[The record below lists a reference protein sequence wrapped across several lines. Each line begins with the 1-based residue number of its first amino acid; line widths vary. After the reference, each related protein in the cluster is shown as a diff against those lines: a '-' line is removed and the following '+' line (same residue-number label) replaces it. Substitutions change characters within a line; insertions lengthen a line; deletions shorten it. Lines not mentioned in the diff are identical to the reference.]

1 MQNASCWMTRYLIIR
16 RVSQMKKIGLKL
28 VFILVLTLSAAFF
41 TALMLKAAIGTY
53 ACWDALSVNISQI
66 TGLKVANFSIIMNVS
81 CVFLQFLILRKDF
94 QASKLLQIPFA
105 ILFGTLVNFFYYNI
119 LVFNAHSYAF
129 RFVLCVLSVVG
140 VAFFLGFLTSL
151 NLVNISVE
159 TTCNIISG
167 KFAVDYALL
176 RVGIDV
182 ICIALSIALSFF
194 FDLSF
199 TIREG
204 TLIAMALLGPL
215 EKQFM
220 KIFLPVSEKLAK
232 I

>member
-1 MQNASCWMTRYLIIR
+1 
-16 RVSQMKKIGLKL
+16 MKKIGFRLL
-28 VFILVLTLSAAFF
+28 LIFVLTLSATFF

-53 ACWDALSVNISQI
+53 ACWDALSVNVSQL
-66 TGLKVANFSIIMNVS
+66 TGLKVANFSMIMNVS
-81 CVFLQFLILRKDF
+81 CVFLQLLILRRGF
-94 QASKLLQIPFA
+94 QPSMLLQIPFV

-119 LVFNAHSYAF
+119 LTFDVHSYMF
-129 RFVLCVLSVVG
+129 RLALCILSVTG

-167 KFAVDYALL
+167 KYAVDYAYL

-182 ICIALSIALSFF
+182 ICIVVSIVLSLIFGL
-194 FDLSF
+194 DF

-220 KIFLPVSEKLAK
+220 KIFRPVSERLEKL
-232 I
+232 

>member
-1 MQNASCWMTRYLIIR
+1 
-16 RVSQMKKIGLKL
+16 MKKIGFRLLL
-28 VFILVLTLSAAFF
+28 VFLLTLCAAFF

-53 ACWDALSVNISQI
+53 ACWDALSVNISQL
-66 TGLKVANFSIIMNVS
+66 TGLKVANFSMIMNVS
-81 CVFLQFLILRKDF
+81 CVFLQFLLLRKDF
-94 QASKLLQIPFA
+94 QAVKLLQIPFA
-105 ILFGTLVNFFYYNI
+105 VLFGVLVNFFYYNV
-119 LVFNAHSYAF
+119 LVFDVHSYGV
-129 RFVLCVLSVVG
+129 RFSLCVISVVG

-167 KFAVDYALL
+167 KYAVDYAYL

-182 ICIALSIALSFF
+182 ICIAISVALSFIF
-194 FDLSF
+194 GLSF

-204 TLIAMALLGPL
+204 TVIAMLLLGPL

-220 KIFLPVSEKLAK
+220 KIFRPISEK
-232 I
+232 IDMR

>member
-1 MQNASCWMTRYLIIR
+1 
-16 RVSQMKKIGLKL
+16 MKKIGLRLLL
-28 VFILVLTLSAAFF
+28 VLVLTLSATFF

-53 ACWDALSVNISQI
+53 ACWDALSVNVSQL
-66 TGLKVANFSIIMNVS
+66 TGLKVANFSMIMNVS
-81 CVFLQFLILRKDF
+81 CVFLQFLLLGRNF
-94 QASKLLQIPFA
+94 QISKLLQIPFA
-105 ILFGTLVNFFYYNI
+105 ILFGTLVNFFYYNV
-119 LVFNAHSYAF
+119 LAFDVRSYLL
-129 RFVLCVLSVVG
+129 RLVLCVVSVIG

-167 KFAVDYALL
+167 KYAVDYALL

-182 ICIALSIALSFF
+182 ICIVISVALSLIFG
-194 FDLSF
+194 LSF

-204 TLIAMALLGPL
+204 TLIAMVLLGPL

-220 KIFLPVSEKLAK
+220 KIFLPVSEKLDK

>member
-1 MQNASCWMTRYLIIR
+1 
-16 RVSQMKKIGLKL
+16 MKKIGLRL
-28 VFILVLTLSAAFF
+28 FLLFILTLSATFF

-53 ACWDALSVNISQI
+53 ACWDALSVNVSQL
-66 TGLKVANFSIIMNVS
+66 TGLKVANFSMLMNVS
-81 CVFLQFLILRKDF
+81 CVFLQFLMLRRDF
-94 QASKLLQIPFA
+94 QISKLLQIPFA

-119 LVFNAHSYAF
+119 LTFDVHSYMLRLA
-129 RFVLCVLSVVG
+129 LCILSVIG

-159 TTCNIISG
+159 ITCNIISG
-167 KFAVDYALL
+167 KYAIDYAAL

-182 ICIALSIALSFF
+182 ICIAVSIALSLIFNL
-194 FDLSF
+194 DF

-204 TLIAMALLGPL
+204 TLIAMMLLGPL

-220 KIFLPVSEKLAK
+220 KIFRPVSQKLDK
-232 I
+232 L

>member
-1 MQNASCWMTRYLIIR
+1 
-16 RVSQMKKIGLKL
+16 MKKIVFRLSL
-28 VFILVLTLSAAFF
+28 VFLLTLCATFF

-53 ACWDALSVNISQI
+53 ACWDALSVNISQL
-66 TGLKVANFSIIMNVS
+66 TGLKVANFSMIMNVS
-81 CVFLQFLILRKDF
+81 CVFLQFMLLKKEF

-105 ILFGTLVNFFYYNI
+105 VLFGVLVNFFYYNI
-119 LVFNAHSYAF
+119 LVFDVQSYAV
-129 RFVLCVLSVVG
+129 RFILCVVSVVG
-140 VAFFLGFLTSL
+140 VAFFLGLLTSL

-167 KFAVDYALL
+167 KYAIDYAYL

-182 ICIALSIALSFF
+182 ICIVLSVALSFF
-194 FDLSF
+194 FGLSF

-204 TLIAMALLGPL
+204 TVIAMLLLGPL

-220 KIFLPVSEKLAK
+220 KIFRPISAY

>member
-1 MQNASCWMTRYLIIR
+1 
-16 RVSQMKKIGLKL
+16 
-28 VFILVLTLSAAFF
+28 
-41 TALMLKAAIGTY
+41 MLKAAIGTY
-53 ACWDALSVNISQI
+53 ACWDALSVNISQL
-66 TGLKVANFSIIMNVS
+66 TGLKVANFSMIMNVS
-81 CVFLQFLILRKDF
+81 CVFLQFMLLTKEF

-105 ILFGTLVNFFYYNI
+105 VLFGTLVNFFYYNV
-119 LVFNAHSYAF
+119 LVFDVHSYAL
-129 RFVLCVLSVVG
+129 RFILCVISVVG

-167 KFAVDYALL
+167 KYAVDYAFL

-182 ICIALSIALSFF
+182 ICIVLSVALSFF
-194 FDLSF
+194 FGLSF

-204 TLIAMALLGPL
+204 TVIAMLLFGPL

-220 KIFLPVSEKLAK
+220 KLFRPIYAKLECV
-232 I
+232 

>member
-1 MQNASCWMTRYLIIR
+1 
-16 RVSQMKKIGLKL
+16 MKKIGLRL
-28 VFILVLTLSAAFF
+28 FLIFILTLSATFF

-53 ACWDALSVNISQI
+53 ACWDALSVNVSQL
-66 TGLKVANFSIIMNVS
+66 TGLKVANFSMLMNVS
-81 CVFLQFLILRKDF
+81 CVFLQFLMLRRDF
-94 QASKLLQIPFA
+94 QLSKLLQIPFA

-119 LVFNAHSYAF
+119 LTFDVHSYMPRLA
-129 RFVLCVLSVVG
+129 LCILSVIG

-167 KFAVDYALL
+167 KYAVDYAAL

-182 ICIALSIALSFF
+182 ICIAVSIVLSLIFHL
-194 FDLSF
+194 DF

-204 TLIAMALLGPL
+204 TLIAMMLLGPL

-220 KIFLPVSEKLAK
+220 KIFRPVSEKLDK
-232 I
+232 L

>member
-1 MQNASCWMTRYLIIR
+1 
-16 RVSQMKKIGLKL
+16 MKKIGFRLSL
-28 VFILVLTLSAAFF
+28 VFLLTLCATFF

-53 ACWDALSVNISQI
+53 ACWDALSVNISQL
-66 TGLKVANFSIIMNVS
+66 TGLKVANFSMIMNVS
-81 CVFLQFLILRKDF
+81 CVFLQFMLLTKEF

-105 ILFGTLVNFFYYNI
+105 VLFGTLVNFFYYNV
-119 LVFNAHSYAF
+119 LVFDVHSYAL
-129 RFVLCVLSVVG
+129 RFILCVISVVG

-151 NLVNISVE
+151 NLANISVE

-167 KFAVDYALL
+167 KYAVDYAFL

-182 ICIALSIALSFF
+182 ICIVLSVALSFF
-194 FDLSF
+194 FGLSF

-204 TLIAMALLGPL
+204 TVIAMLLLGPL

-220 KIFLPVSEKLAK
+220 KLFRPISAKLECV
-232 I
+232 

>member
-1 MQNASCWMTRYLIIR
+1 
-16 RVSQMKKIGLKL
+16 MKKIGLRFFL
-28 VFILVLTLSAAFF
+28 IFILTLSAAFF

-53 ACWDALSVNISQI
+53 ACWDALSVNVSQL
-66 TGLKVANFSIIMNVS
+66 TGLKVANFSMLMNVS
-81 CVFLQFLILRKDF
+81 CVFLQFLMLRRDF
-94 QASKLLQIPFA
+94 QISKLLQIPFA

-119 LVFNAHSYAF
+119 LTFDVHSYMLRLA
-129 RFVLCVLSVVG
+129 LCILSVIG

-159 TTCNIISG
+159 ITCNIISG
-167 KFAVDYALL
+167 KYAVDYAAL

-182 ICIALSIALSFF
+182 ICIAVSIALSIIFHL
-194 FDLSF
+194 DF

-204 TLIAMALLGPL
+204 TLIAMVLLGPL

-220 KIFLPVSEKLAK
+220 KIFRPVSEKLDK
-232 I
+232 L

>member
-1 MQNASCWMTRYLIIR
+1 
-16 RVSQMKKIGLKL
+16 MKKIGFRLLL
-28 VFILVLTLSAAFF
+28 VFLLTLCAAFF

-53 ACWDALSVNISQI
+53 ACWDALSVNISQL
-66 TGLKVANFSIIMNVS
+66 TGLKVANFSMIMNVS
-81 CVFLQFLILRKDF
+81 CVFLQFLLLRREF
-94 QASKLLQIPFA
+94 QAVKLLQIPFA
-105 ILFGTLVNFFYYNI
+105 VLFGVLVNFFYYNV
-119 LVFNAHSYAF
+119 LVFDVHSYGV
-129 RFVLCVLSVVG
+129 RFSLCVISVVG

-167 KFAVDYALL
+167 KYAVDYAYL

-182 ICIALSIALSFF
+182 ICIAASVALSLAFS
-194 FDLSF
+194 LPF

-204 TLIAMALLGPL
+204 TVIAMLLLGPL

-220 KIFLPVSEKLAK
+220 KIFRPISEK
-232 I
+232 IDMR

>member
-1 MQNASCWMTRYLIIR
+1 
-16 RVSQMKKIGLKL
+16 MKKIGFRLLL
-28 VFILVLTLSAAFF
+28 VFALTLSAAFF
-41 TALMLKAAIGTY
+41 TALMLKASIGTY
-53 ACWDALSVNISQI
+53 ACWDALSVNISQL
-66 TGLKVANFSIIMNVS
+66 TGLKVANFSMIMNVS
-81 CVFLQFLILRKDF
+81 CVLLQFLILRRQF

-105 ILFGTLVNFFYYNI
+105 LLFGTLVNFFYYNI
-119 LVFNAHSYAF
+119 LAFDVYGYAL
-129 RFVLCVLSVVG
+129 RLALCILSVIG

-167 KFAVDYALL
+167 KYAVDYAYL

-182 ICIALSIALSFF
+182 VCIAVSVLLSLIFGLA
-194 FDLSF
+194 F

-204 TLIAMALLGPL
+204 TLIAMVLLGPL

-220 KIFLPVSEKLAK
+220 KIFRPVSEKLGNR
-232 I
+232 